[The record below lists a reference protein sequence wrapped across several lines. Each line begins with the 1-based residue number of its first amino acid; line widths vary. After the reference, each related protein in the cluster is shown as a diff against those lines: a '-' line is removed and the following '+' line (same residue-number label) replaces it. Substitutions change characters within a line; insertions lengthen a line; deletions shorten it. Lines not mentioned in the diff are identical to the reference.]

1 MDSYDPKS
9 CSALEKPY
17 YKPIEAALRWCGLIG
32 HEAMILQITGENLF
46 PKPSDFP
53 HWRCL
58 RANAEKIYEATVNG
72 DLPYGRDGRTVPP
85 SEPVAQS
92 RLTIRH
98 TDLKA
103 WMAKHYPDQKPDFL
117 FDAIEQK
124 AHTAINADSFRVL
137 QADRDAANAEL
148 EDAKLWAAKAVS
160 EMDALRS
167 ERDALLE
174 KLESVDQPTARS
186 EGTYLK
192 IIGALVDVV
201 LGASPGGNKHS
212 VFDSQ
217 ASLIDAILAH
227 YSGTPGISKTTLE
240 NKFSEAR
247 KSLKSA

>member
-9 CSALEKPY
+9 CSALEKSY
-17 YKPIEAALRWCGLIG
+17 YKPIEAALRWCGLIA
-32 HEAMILQITGENLF
+32 HEAVILQVTGDSVF
-46 PKPSDFP
+46 PRPSDFP
-53 HWRCL
+53 QWRCL

-72 DLPYGRDGRTVPP
+72 DLPCGRDGRPVPP
-85 SEPVAQS
+85 GESVAQS

-117 FDAIEQK
+117 FDSIEQK
-124 AHTAINADSFRVL
+124 AHTAINADSFLAL
-137 QADRDAANAEL
+137 QVDRDAARAEL
-148 EDAKLWAAKAVS
+148 KEAERWAADKIND
-160 EMDALRS
+160 MDALRS
-167 ERDALLE
+167 EHDALLE
-174 KLESVDQPTARS
+174 KLESVDQPTARA